1 MGGKKLFFA
10 VFALLCGISAFSQ
23 IAITEIYY
31 DTPYIERTDRA
42 YHHLG
47 EYIELYN
54 YTTEDLSLK
63 GWSITDNASKYVFPD
78 NVIIP
83 SQSFIVVAYRD
94 PFEPIGDYFT
104 TFFPTT
110 IGKESQ
116 IFYQGNVM
124 FRNKTENISL
134 NVGFVRGTDLRGYA
148 IQSAS
153 WHNDEFDRHFNPGY
167 MNPSGVNFYLE
178 SLHLSN
184 EEYFYPGTP
193 TPLTAAYVP
202 PTQNLEDI
210 ASFQQASQDNYASLT
225 WETYSNAILAI
236 TCPLT
241 INVVQQTAP
250 YINPVLKKCF
260 SHDASGNLVS
270 TFLCDENNE
279 RTNDSG
285 QAFEYGSSELEE
297 IASKIILYPNPT
309 STTVNVQWDGS
320 INGKITQ
327 MQVFNT
333 GGINI
338 SNTTILV
345 SQSSTVID
353 LSYQPTGIYIVRFL
367 LDSGQFISKN
377 VMKI

>member
-1 MGGKKLFFA
+1 MSFNNKCCA
-10 VFALLCGISAFSQ
+10 TNCS
-23 IAITEIYY
+23 IYK
-31 DTPYIERTDRA
+31 
-42 YHHLG
+42 
-47 EYIELYN
+47 
-54 YTTEDLSLK
+54 S
-63 GWSITDNASKYVFPD
+63 SS
-78 NVIIP
+78 
-83 SQSFIVVAYRD
+83 
-94 PFEPIGDYFT
+94 
-104 TFFPTT
+104 
-110 IGKESQ
+110 
-116 IFYQGNVM
+116 
-124 FRNKTENISL
+124 
-134 NVGFVRGTDLRGYA
+134 
-148 IQSAS
+148 
-153 WHNDEFDRHFNPGY
+153 
-167 MNPSGVNFYLE
+167 
-178 SLHLSN
+178 
-184 EEYFYPGTP
+184 
-193 TPLTAAYVP
+193 
-202 PTQNLEDI
+202 
-210 ASFQQASQDNYASLT
+210 
-225 WETYSNAILAI
+225 
-236 TCPLT
+236 
-241 INVVQQTAP
+241 
-250 YINPVLKKCF
+250 KKCF